1 MRKRNKSTTISD
13 AGKASILHKH
23 GMHIKRKVGQC
34 VSIISIK
41 NQTKTHNFALENP
54 AFVSRKPQ
62 NYQKYFEKKCRCP
75 KFYTIENSSET
86 T

>member
-13 AGKASILHKH
+13 AGKGSILHKH

-41 NQTKTHNFALENP
+41 NQTKTHHFALENP
-54 AFVSRKPQ
+54 AFVSRNRKIIKNILRRNVDVQ
-62 NYQKYFEKKCRCP
+62 IFTNE
-75 KFYTIENSSET
+75 TSSET